1 MTVQSLVRIHYY
13 VQRSKLRTR
22 VSLALLDIAPIPLT
36 NARTASVSEHETAD
50 FLKSSHLTVT
60 SDSSTN
66 LFGTGSDSELALGV
80 QTVFSGLTSDGS
92 SAGHILVRRVGA
104 RTDQSNLELNGP
116 VVLLDSLGKL
126 GDRGSQIRSERTV
139 DMGLELG
146 QVLQELS
153 ITSIN

>member
-36 NARTASVSEHETAD
+36 NTRTASVSEHETAD

-60 SDSSTN
+60 SDSSTD

-104 RTDQSNLELNGP
+104 RTDESNLEFSRPAILLN
-116 VVLLDSLGKL
+116 LSLEL
-126 GDRGSQIRSERTV
+126 GERGSQIGSEGTV
-139 DMGLELG
+139 DMGLKLR
-146 QVLQELS
+146 QVLR
-153 ITSIN
+153 

>member
-1 MTVQSLVRIHYY
+1 MTVQSLVRIQYY
-13 VQRSKLRTR
+13 VHRSKLRTR

-60 SDSSTN
+60 SDSSTD

-80 QTVFSGLTSDGS
+80 QTVFSSLTSDGS

-104 RTDQSNLELNGP
+104 RTDQRNLQLLRP
-116 VVLLDSLGKL
+116 AVLLDSVLEL
-126 GDRGSQIRSERTV
+126 RERGSKVRGERTV
-139 DMGLELG
+139 DVRLELG
-146 QVLQELS
+146 QVLQW
-153 ITSIN
+153 

>member
-1 MTVQSLVRIHYY
+1 MTVQSLVRIQHY
-13 VQRSKLRTR
+13 VQESKLRTG

-80 QTVFSGLTSDGS
+80 QTVFSSLTGDGS
-92 SAGHILVRRVGA
+92 SAGHVLVRRVGA
-104 RTDQSNLELNGP
+104 RTDESDLELGGP
-116 VVLLDSLGKL
+116 VVLD
-126 GDRGSQIRSERTV
+126 DFI
-139 DMGLELG
+139 LELG
-146 QVLQELS
+146 KRGSEIGSEGTVDVRLKLRQVLRA
-153 ITSIN
+153 TC